1 MIELIFGCYGSGK
14 TREIFSR
21 IERDFKENKKS
32 FLIIPDQ
39 EAVQFER
46 QALELLGTRAQLSLE
61 ILSFSR
67 LYNRV
72 CREYG
77 GLSYS
82 YVTKPMR
89 SLLMWKTLR
98 ELEPLL
104 VEFKTHASDSGMTD
118 LMLTTINEF
127 KASGINPAHLELASK
142 KLPEGSALRMRL
154 YDLALIYA
162 CFDNFVSEKY
172 SDSADDLSKL
182 SDVLEKHNFFAG
194 ANVYIDSFTSFTSV
208 QHRIIESIFKQADNV
223 SITLPLLSP
232 DDTRISTESI
242 TRALTLL
249 RRSAERHGGASEVT
263 LGENKRTSSPT
274 LAYLTKNLWKLDT
287 TVSSNT
293 PNPDGS
299 IICEIC
305 SNPYSECEAVAAHIR
320 KLLSEGARAR
330 DIVIV
335 MRDPQKYEGIIDS
348 ALASAE
354 VPFFFSKK
362 SDLCSMPAIK
372 LILSALRIK
381 RYNWQASDLLSHLKT
396 GLCDIDMH
404 DAYLFEEY
412 VNTWGIHGSRFY
424 EGDWNMNP
432 DGFVPEISERGKEIL
447 ESANRARAAICE
459 PLLKLFLLLDAS
471 DTIADKCRAIY
482 SYICDISLED
492 KLSTLAQKAAERG
505 DFKQAR
511 ELSRLYSLIL
521 STLAEVGE
529 TIGDEEADD
538 EELSLILKTIFDKTE
553 IGSIPTSIDEVTIG
567 SAAMLRASGQ
577 KYAMVIGLCEN
588 EFPAAIDDGGMFSS
602 SDRRALAD
610 LGIELASDIDSR
622 SSDELMY
629 VERAFSIPS
638 EKLYIFT
645 HRSEIG
651 GGERFPSLAFNRVKK
666 LFPSLTVH
674 NCRSDDIEYLV
685 GAPKNAASV
694 LRIIED
700 ARVRESLRVALE
712 GYVPNI
718 ADASKREAS
727 ESACSVSK
735 ETAARAL
742 GSTLHLSPS
751 SFEKYVKC
759 PFSYYC
765 SSVLRLRESKIAD
778 FRSNDMGTFVHYV
791 LENLIKECIPTDEGQ
806 DLADDETIIK
816 MTDEAVERYIKSVCP
831 EYLLNDPKIQH
842 TYRRLRSLSLLL
854 VKSVIEEFSASDF
867 RPSFF
872 ELRADGVEANPAPMF
887 FRLDS
892 GTTVSFS
899 GMVDRVDVYSK
910 DGEVYL
916 RVVDYKTGT
925 KQFSLS
931 DVDRGVNLQ
940 MLLYLFTLC
949 RNRSKEF
956 KRSIGLSDGKDALPA
971 GVMYLSSNIALIE
984 IDDYINADEVMKRAA
999 EGVERTGVILNEE
1012 EILLAMNRELDA
1024 TFLAGV
1030 KKNKDGTLKGDALAS
1045 ADTFADIYERL
1056 EKVIVKFA
1064 SALYSGNADAK
1075 PQRYGK
1081 SDPCTYCEARPI
1093 CRNMNQN
1100 GGER

>member
-1 MIELIFGCYGSGK
+1 MIELIFGTYGSGK

-46 QALELLGTRAQLSLE
+46 LSLELLDVRAQLSLE
-61 ILSFSR
+61 ILGFSR

-104 VEFKTHASDSGMTD
+104 VEFNSHASDSSMTD
-118 LMLTTINEF
+118 LMLSTINEF
-127 KASGINPAHLELASK
+127 KASGVTPAHLELASK
-142 KLPEGSALRMRL
+142 KLPEESALKKRL

-162 CFDNFVSEKY
+162 CFDNFVCEKY

-182 SDVLEKHNFFAG
+182 ADILEKRDFFKG

-223 SITLPLLSP
+223 AITLPLCSP
-232 DDTRISTESI
+232 DDNRISTESI
-242 TRALTLL
+242 TRALKII
-249 RRSAERHGGASEVT
+249 RRSAERYGGAAEITLEENRRASSEAI
-263 LGENKRTSSPT
+263 
-274 LAYLTKNLWKLDT
+274 AYLTKNLWQLDT
-287 TVSSNT
+287 TSSENT
-293 PNPDGS
+293 PAADGS
-299 IICEIC
+299 IVCEIC

-320 KLLSEGARAR
+320 KLLREGARAR
-330 DIVIV
+330 DIAVI
-335 MRDPQKYEGIIDS
+335 MRDPKKYEGIIDS
-348 ALASAE
+348 ALANADI
-354 VPFFFSKK
+354 PFFLAKK
-362 SDLCSMPAIK
+362 TDLCSMPAIK

-381 RYNWQASDLLSHLKT
+381 RYNWQTSDVLSHLKT
-396 GLCDIDMH
+396 GLCDIDAH

-412 VNTWGIHGSRFY
+412 VNTWSIRGARFY
-424 EGDWNMNP
+424 ENDWNMNP
-432 DGFVPEISERGKEIL
+432 DGFVPEMSERAKEIL
-447 ESANRARAAICE
+447 ESANRARATVCE
-459 PLLKLFLLLDAS
+459 PLLRLFLLLDAA

-492 KLSTLAQKAAERG
+492 KLSALSLKAAERG
-505 DFKQAR
+505 DVKQAR
-511 ELSRLYSLIL
+511 ELSRLYSIIL
-521 STLAEVGE
+521 NTLAELGE

-538 EELSLILKTIFDKTE
+538 EELSLILRTIFDKTE

-577 KYAMVIGLCEN
+577 RYVMVVGLCEN
-588 EFPAAIDDGGMFSS
+588 EFPAAVDDTGIFSS
-602 SDRRALAD
+602 SDRRELSE
-610 LGIELASDIDSR
+610 LGVELSSDIDTR
-622 SSDELMY
+622 SSEELMY

-638 EKLYIFT
+638 EKLFLFT

-666 LFPSLTVH
+666 LFPSLEVH
-674 NCRSDDIEYLV
+674 ECRSDDIEYLA
-685 GAPKNAASV
+685 GAPRNAASV
-694 LRIIED
+694 LRTIED
-700 ARVRESLRVALE
+700 ARVRESLRLALE
-712 GYVPNI
+712 DFVPNI
-718 ADASKREAS
+718 VDASRREAS
-727 ESACSVSK
+727 ESECSISK
-735 ETAARAL
+735 ENAERVL

-778 FRSNDMGTFVHYV
+778 FRANDMGTFVHYV
-791 LENLIKECIPTDEGQ
+791 LEHLIKSCIPSDDFESFP
-806 DLADDETIIK
+806 DDETVIK
-816 MTDEAVERYIKSVCP
+816 MTYDVVERYVKSVCP
-831 EYLLNDPKIQH
+831 AYLLDDPKIQH
-842 TYRRLRSLSLLL
+842 TYRRLRSLSILL
-854 VKSVIEEFSASDF
+854 VKNVIEEFSASEF
-867 RPSFF
+867 RPAFF
-872 ELRADGVEANPAPMF
+872 ELRADGVESNPAPLF
-887 FRLDS
+887 FGLED
-892 GTTVSFS
+892 GTAVSFS
-899 GMVDRVDVYSK
+899 GMVDRVDIYSK
-910 DGEVYL
+910 EGEVYL

-956 KRSIGLSDGKDALPA
+956 KRSIGIEGDRDAIPA
-971 GVMYLSSNIALIE
+971 GVMYLSSNISLIE
-984 IDDYINADEVMKRAA
+984 VDDYLDVDEVMRRAS
-999 EGVERTGVILNEE
+999 EGVERTGIILNEQD
-1012 EILLAMNRELDA
+1012 ILYAMNRELDA
-1024 TFLAGV
+1024 SFLAGI
-1030 KKNKDGTLKGDALAS
+1030 KKSKDGALKGDALAS
-1045 ADTFADIYERL
+1045 AETFADIYERL

-1064 SALYSGNADAK
+1064 SALHAGIADARPLK
-1075 PQRYGK
+1075 HGK
-1081 SDPCTYCEARPI
+1081 SIPCTYCEARPV
-1093 CRNMNQN
+1093 CRKMNGN
-1100 GGER
+1100 GGH